1 MTEND
6 PALLVLASIFVVL
19 AVALPTFGVLL
30 YRELIAP
37 RLRRWQMDRE
47 LWAARETQIVLS
59 MDSARERELRAWV
72 KEW

>member
-47 LWAARETQIVLS
+47 LWV
-59 MDSARERELRAWV
+59 ARER
-72 KEW
+72 